1 MIGDGPERL
10 KAEQL
15 SIKLG
20 IANQVRFLGKIKAI
34 EKMLSIADV
43 FVLPSKTESFGLVA
57 LEAMASKVAVIST
70 NSGGLPEV
78 NIDGETGCLSDVG
91 DVKKM
96 ANDTIALL
104 KDNEKLNQFKN
115 NALAHAK
122 TFDLPNILPQYEAV
136 YQELSLEM
144 NK

>member
-1 MIGDGPERL
+1 
-10 KAEQL
+10 
-15 SIKLG
+15 
-20 IANQVRFLGKIKAI
+20 
-34 EKMLSIADV
+34 
-43 FVLPSKTESFGLVA
+43 

-78 NIDGETGCLSDVG
+78 NIDGETGYLSDVG

-104 KDNEKLNQFKN
+104 KDTDKLNAFKN

-136 YQELSLEM
+136 YQELSCKM
-144 NK
+144 KK